1 MIRIVIVALVAAV
14 MSLSIPGAVPG
25 AEAQSAYR
33 LQPGDTLRIEV
44 LEDGTLNRDVLIS
57 PDGRF
62 SMPLAGVV
70 NAAGRS
76 IEQIEQIVAQRIAP
90 GFAVE
95 PTVFVALTG
104 VADADPRDTIFV
116 HVIGQANQPGIV
128 EVQEGSTLLQAFAAM
143 GGFNRF
149 AATRR
154 VQLRRVDSAGVER
167 VFTIN
172 YREVE
177 RGAIGG
183 GTIRLIDGDVII
195 VPERRLFE

>member
-1 MIRIVIVALVAAV
+1 MIRVILFALAVMLTPLVAAA
-14 MSLSIPGAVPG
+14 P
-25 AEAQSAYR
+25 AEAQAGYR

-44 LEDGTLNRDVLIS
+44 LEDQTLNRDVLVT
-57 PDGRF
+57 PDGRI
-62 SMPLAGVV
+62 SVPLAGRIQ
-70 NAAGRS
+70 ASGRT
-76 IEQIEQIVAQRIAP
+76 IDQVEGAIAQALAP

-104 VADADPRDTIFV
+104 VRDVADPLDTILV
-116 HVIGQANQPGIV
+116 HVIGQANQPGIL
-128 EVQEGSTLLQAFAAM
+128 EVRNGSTLLQAFAAM

-177 RGAIGG
+177 RGAIGAG
-183 GTIRLIDGDVII
+183 AIRLIDGDVII

>member
-1 MIRIVIVALVAAV
+1 MIRIVLFACALMLSPLAVATAA
-14 MSLSIPGAVPG
+14 
-25 AEAQSAYR
+25 AQGSY
-33 LQPGDTLRIEV
+33 LIQPGDTLRVEV
-44 LEDGTLNRDVLIS
+44 LEDESLNRNVLVP
-57 PDGRF
+57 PDGRI
-62 SMPLAGVV
+62 SLPLAGSVR
-70 NAAGRS
+70 AGGRTV
-76 IEQIEQIVAQRIAP
+76 EQIERAVTEQLAP
-90 GFAVE
+90 GFAVP

-104 VADADPRDTIFV
+104 LGEPDEFGALITI
-116 HVIGQANQPGIV
+116 HVIGQANQPGPLRMP
-128 EVQEGSTLLQAFAAM
+128 EGATLLQAFSAM

-154 VQLRRVDSAGVER
+154 VQLRRVGSDGEER

-183 GTIRLIDGDVII
+183 GAIQLMDGDVII